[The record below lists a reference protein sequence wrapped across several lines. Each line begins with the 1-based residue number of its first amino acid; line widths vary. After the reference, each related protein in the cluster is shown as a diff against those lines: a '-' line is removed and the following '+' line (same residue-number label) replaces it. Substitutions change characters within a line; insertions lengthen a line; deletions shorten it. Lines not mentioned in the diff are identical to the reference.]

1 MTESVRSDMINFV
14 ANDKLQQTLKKLLTV
29 VESSDKIKKSLE
41 VDTENGL

>member
-1 MTESVRSDMINFV
+1 MINFV